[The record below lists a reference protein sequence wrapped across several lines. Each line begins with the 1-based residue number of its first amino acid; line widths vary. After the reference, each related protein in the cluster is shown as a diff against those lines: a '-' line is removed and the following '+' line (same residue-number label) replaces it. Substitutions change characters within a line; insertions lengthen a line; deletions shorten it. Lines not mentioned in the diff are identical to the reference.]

1 MTLKFFNDE
10 WELFMS
16 NCGFTDD
23 ETEIVHLLRR
33 GWYCVDIAAELNISH
48 STLKRR
54 KKKIEQKII
63 RYISKSG
70 R

>member
-10 WELFMS
+10 WEEFMS

-23 ETEIVHLLRR
+23 EAEIVAYLRK
-33 GWYCVDIAAELNISH
+33 GWYCVDIAFELNISL

-54 KKKIEQKII
+54 KKRIEQKIV
-63 RYISKSG
+63 RYITKAG
-70 R
+70 